1 MNIGVRDLELLE
13 ALEEHG
19 TLTAAAHGLH
29 ISQPALS
36 QRLKTL
42 EQRLG
47 AGLFERR
54 GRQLVTT
61 ASGER
66 MYVAAR
72 AALVELRAAQLDVR
86 LIAEGRH
93 RPITLASQ
101 CATNY
106 AWLPAVLREFR
117 SRAPAV
123 EVQISTVGDRDI
135 VSTLLDG
142 HIDIA
147 LVTKLDRQMDQI
159 RLQPLFDDELVA
171 VVSTSHPWATRT
183 KVTRRDIEEEHL
195 VLFDSYDQSRV
206 PAVPLPIPAGVKPGR
221 LTTVAAPADLLIEMI
236 GTGDCATILPSW
248 VAEPYLKMPHL
259 VAVSIGPRPQI
270 RTWFCATRH
279 GEASPS
285 VNAFAQL
292 LVGQLLTKGPE
303 RLKEHHRRP
312 G

>member
-13 ALEEHG
+13 AMEEHG
-19 TLTAAAHGLH
+19 TLTAAALGLH

-36 QRLKTL
+36 QRLKGL

-47 AGLFERR
+47 ARLFERR
-54 GRQLVTT
+54 GRQLVIT

-72 AALVELRAAQLDVR
+72 TALGELRAAQLDVR

-93 RPITLASQ
+93 RPIRLVSQ

-117 SRAPAV
+117 SRGPAV
-123 EVQISTVGDRDI
+123 EVQISTVGDRDTI
-135 VSTLLDG
+135 STLLDG
-142 HIDIA
+142 RIDIA
-147 LVTKLDRQMDQI
+147 LITKLDREMDQI
-159 RLQPLFDDELVA
+159 HLQPLFDDELVA

-183 KVTRRDIEEEHL
+183 QVTRRDIEQEHL

-206 PAVPLPIPAGVKPGR
+206 PSVPLPIPAGVKPGR
-221 LTTVAAPADLLIEMI
+221 LTTVATDADLLIEMVR
-236 GTGDCATILPSW
+236 TGDCATVLPSW

-259 VAVSIGPRPQI
+259 VAVSIGPKPQF

-279 GEASPS
+279 GEASTS

-292 LVGQLLTKGPE
+292 LVEQLAKVGPG
-303 RLKEHHRRP
+303 RLKEHH
-312 G
+312 GLAV